1 MRTSEQVF
9 FEMLVIRET
18 MVQQGE
24 MKWNKLKDNEM
35 VNHISCPLRCRFV
48 GWGYYVPSRW
58 DEINFTINDKVFVT
72 GARWVGCSNR
82 VRWTWDKLNEIIRTD
97 ALWGVSYGSG
107 HELPRW
113 DKVRWSVR
121 TGALWDVGYV
131 SYHVPPG
138 WRQSWPFRTSC
149 WPYRCR
155 PRRPQSGRSGVSGP
169 LSYPRK
175 RCLR

>member
-1 MRTSEQVF
+1 MKRNEIHWIMRTSEQVF
-9 FEMLVIRET
+9 FEMLVIGET

-35 VNHISCPLRCRFV
+35 INHISCPLRCRFV

-58 DEINFTINDKVFVT
+58 DKINFTINNKVCVT

-113 DKVRWSVR
+113 DKVRWLVR
-121 TGALWDVGYV
+121 TGA
-131 SYHVPPG
+131 HV
-138 WRQSWPFRTSC
+138 
-149 WPYRCR
+149 RCR
-155 PRRPQSGRSGVSGP
+155 LCELPCTTRVTTELAVPYELLALQM
-169 LSYPRK
+169 
-175 RCLR
+175 